1 VRSVCVVVDPPVF
14 DDLACLLEVVEQV
27 LVKAL
32 VTQAAVEAFDESV
45 LLWFAGRDV
54 R

>member
-1 VRSVCVVVDPPVF
+1 MAER
-14 DDLACLLEVVEQV
+14 AEER
-27 LVKAL
+27 LVQL